1 MPGDKGACQE
11 GTGRTAQEWC
21 DPMNLLDGIK
31 ILSFNHYL
39 AGPLAAQTLAD
50 LGADVIAVE
59 PIEGAFQRN
68 WAVANHFVAGDS
80 VNHLATGRNKR
91 SLAVDLKHPDG
102 VAAVKKLVASA
113 DVVMENFRPGTMAKL
128 GLGYDTLKALNPSL
142 IYAVATGFGSDGPY
156 KDRPG
161 QDLLLQALSG
171 LAMRTGRADGQPT
184 AVGAVIVDQHAA
196 SLYAMSILAALFAR
210 TKTGKGQLVE
220 VNLYQAAIDL
230 QVEPLTAWLNGAPS
244 PSSRAPAGIAAWFS
258 PGPYGI
264 HATADGHMAISMASP
279 KALAAALDS
288 DDLKQFGETDSFSR
302 REDITRF
309 VAERLTQKPTA
320 EWLPVL
326 EAARIWHA
334 PVQDYCDLQ
343 ADPQLKHLGVFRAAE
358 GARGAPITMVMH
370 PARYDGQSPDIRLV
384 PQPLGA
390 QTREVLEEAGYGA
403 TDIEAMIASKAVG
416 VSR

>member
-1 MPGDKGACQE
+1 
-11 GTGRTAQEWC
+11 
-21 DPMNLLDGIK
+21 MNLLNGVK

-39 AGPLAAQTLAD
+39 AGPLAAQTLGD
-50 LGADVIAVE
+50 LGADVIAIE

-102 VAAVKKLVASA
+102 IAAVKRLVATA

-128 GLGYDTLKALNPSL
+128 GLGYETLKALNPGL
-142 IYAVATGFGSDGPY
+142 IYAVATGFGSEGPY

-244 PSSRAPAGIAAWFS
+244 PTSRAPSGIAAWFS

-264 HATADGHMAISMASP
+264 HPTADGYLAISMASP
-279 KALAAALDS
+279 KALAVTLES
-288 DDLKQFGETDSFSR
+288 DDLEEFGDADSFSR
-302 REDITRF
+302 REDITRL
-309 VAERLTQKPTA
+309 VAERLKDRSTA
-320 EWLPVL
+320 DWLPLL

-334 PVQDYCDLQ
+334 PVQDYSDLQ
-343 ADPQLKHLGVFRAAE
+343 TDPQLQHLGAFQTVD
-358 GARGAPITMVMH
+358 GAQGAPVTMVMH
-370 PARYDGQSPDIRLV
+370 PARYDGHSPQIRLV

-390 QTREVLEEAGYGA
+390 QTREILEETGYNPS
-403 TDIEAMIASKAVG
+403 DIEAMIAGNAIG
-416 VSR
+416 ASR

>member
-1 MPGDKGACQE
+1 MK
-11 GTGRTAQEWC
+11 
-21 DPMNLLDGIK
+21 LLDGIK

-102 VAAVKKLVASA
+102 IVAVKRLAATA

-244 PSSRAPAGIAAWFS
+244 PSSRAPSGIAAWFS

-264 HATADGHMAISMASP
+264 HATADGYMAISMASP

-288 DDLKQFGETDSFSR
+288 DDLKQFGEADSFSR
-302 REDITRF
+302 REEITRF
-309 VAERLTQKPTA
+309 VAERLKQKPTA
-320 EWLPVL
+320 DWLPIL
-326 EAARIWHA
+326 ESARIWHA
-334 PVQDYCDLQ
+334 PVQDYSDLQ
-343 ADPQLKHLGVFRAAE
+343 ADPQLRHLGVFKAAD

-370 PARYDGQSPDIRLV
+370 PARYDGQSPDVRLV

-390 QTREVLEEAGYGA
+390 QTREVLGEAGYSSA
-403 TDIEAMIASKAVG
+403 DVEAMIASKAIG

>member
-1 MPGDKGACQE
+1 
-11 GTGRTAQEWC
+11 
-21 DPMNLLDGIK
+21 MNLLNGVK

-39 AGPLAAQTLAD
+39 AGPLAAQTLGD
-50 LGADVIAVE
+50 LGADVIAIE

-102 VAAVKKLVASA
+102 IAAVKRLVATA

-128 GLGYDTLKALNPSL
+128 GLGYETLKALNPGL
-142 IYAVATGFGSDGPY
+142 IYAVATGFGSEGPY

-244 PSSRAPAGIAAWFS
+244 PTSRAPSGIAAWFS

-264 HATADGHMAISMASP
+264 HPTADGYLAISMASP
-279 KALAAALDS
+279 KALAVALES
-288 DDLKQFGETDSFSR
+288 DDLEEFGDADSFSR
-302 REDITRF
+302 REDITRL
-309 VAERLTQKPTA
+309 VAERLKDRSTA
-320 EWLPVL
+320 DWLPLL

-334 PVQDYCDLQ
+334 PVQDYSDLQ
-343 ADPQLKHLGVFRAAE
+343 TDPQLQHLGAFQTVV
-358 GARGAPITMVMH
+358 GAQGAPVTMVMH
-370 PARYDGQSPDIRLV
+370 PARYDGHSPQIRLV

-390 QTREVLEEAGYGA
+390 QTREILEEAGYNPS
-403 TDIEAMIASKAVG
+403 DIEAMIAGNAIG
-416 VSR
+416 ASR

>member
-1 MPGDKGACQE
+1 
-11 GTGRTAQEWC
+11 
-21 DPMNLLDGIK
+21 MNLLNGVK

-68 WAVANHFVAGDS
+68 WAVADRFVEGDS

-102 VAAVKKLVASA
+102 VAVVKRLAATA

-128 GLGYDTLKALNPSL
+128 GLGYEALKAINPGL

-156 KDRPG
+156 SHRPG

-171 LAMRTGRADGQPT
+171 LAARTGRADGQPT
-184 AVGAVIVDQHAA
+184 PVGAVIVDQHAA
-196 SLYAMSILAALFAR
+196 SLYAMSILAALFAKA
-210 TKTGKGQLVE
+210 KTGEGRLVE

-244 PSSRAPAGIAAWFS
+244 PTPRGPAGIAAWFS

-264 HATADGHMAISMASP
+264 HATADGYLAISMATP
-279 KALAAALDS
+279 KALAAALGS
-288 DDLKQFGETDSFSR
+288 KELEAFGDADSFVR
-302 REDITRF
+302 REEITSI
-309 VAERLTQKPTA
+309 VAARLKQKPTSQ
-320 EWLPVL
+320 WLPAL
-326 EAARIWHA
+326 EAARVWHA
-334 PVQDYCDLQ
+334 PVQDYPELQ
-343 ADPQLKHLGVFRAAE
+343 ADPQLTHLGAFMTVA
-358 GARGAPITMVMH
+358 GARGAPVTMVMH
-370 PARYDGQSPDIRLV
+370 PARYDGQSPEIRLV

-390 QTREVLEEAGYGA
+390 QTRDVLQEAGYSA
-403 TDIEAMIASKAVG
+403 SDVAALIAGKAVG
-416 VSR
+416 AVQ

>member
-1 MPGDKGACQE
+1 MK
-11 GTGRTAQEWC
+11 
-21 DPMNLLDGIK
+21 LLDGVK

-102 VAAVKKLVASA
+102 VAAVKKLVATA

-128 GLGYDTLKALNPSL
+128 GLGYDALKAINPGL
-142 IYAVATGFGSDGPY
+142 IYAVATGFGSEGPY

-161 QDLLLQALSG
+161 QDLLLQAMSG
-171 LAMRTGRADGQPT
+171 LVMRTGRADGEPT

-244 PSSRAPAGIAAWFS
+244 PTSRGPAGIAAWFS

-264 HATADGHMAISMASP
+264 HATADGHLAISMAAP
-279 KALAAALDS
+279 KALAAGLDCEE
-288 DDLKQFGETDSFSR
+288 LKRFGEADSFSQ
-302 REDITRF
+302 REEITRI
-309 VAERLTQKPTA
+309 VAARLKQKPTA
-320 EWLPVL
+320 DWLSSL

-334 PVQDYCDLQ
+334 PVQDYRDLE
-343 ADPQLKHLGVFRAAE
+343 ADPQLKHLGVFKSAE
-358 GARGAPITMVMH
+358 SAGGAPIRMVAH
-370 PARYDGQSPDIRLV
+370 PARYDGQTPEVRLV
-384 PQPLGA
+384 PQRLGA
-390 QTREVLEEAGYGA
+390 QTREVLGEAGYA
-403 TDIEAMIASKAVG
+403 AAEIDAMVAGKAVG
-416 VSR
+416 VAQ

>member
-1 MPGDKGACQE
+1 MV
-11 GTGRTAQEWC
+11 RVI
-21 DPMNLLDGIK
+21 MNLLNGIK

-59 PIEGAFQRN
+59 PVEGAFQRN
-68 WAVANHFVAGDS
+68 WAVADHFVAGDS

-91 SLAVDLKHPDG
+91 SVAIDLKHPDG
-102 VAAVKKLVASA
+102 VAAVKRLVATA

-128 GLGYDTLKALNPSL
+128 GLGYETLKAINPGL
-142 IYAVATGFGSDGPY
+142 IYAVATGFGSAGPY

-196 SLYAMSILAALFAR
+196 SLYAMSILAALVAKA
-210 TKTGKGQLVE
+210 KTGEGRLVE

-230 QVEPLTAWLNGAPS
+230 QIEPLTAWLNGAPS
-244 PSSRAPAGIAAWFS
+244 PTSRGPAGIASWFS

-264 HATADGHMAISMASP
+264 HATSDGYLAISLASP
-279 KALAAALDS
+279 RALAVALES
-288 DDLKQFGETDSFSR
+288 DELEAFGEADSFSR
-302 REDITRF
+302 REEITWL
-309 VAERLTQKPTA
+309 VAEQLKQRSTS
-320 EWLPVL
+320 EWLPIL

-334 PVQDYCDLQ
+334 PVQDYPDLE
-343 ADPQLKHLGVFRAAE
+343 ADPQLAHLGAFQTVE
-358 GARGAPITMVMH
+358 GAGGVPVTMVMH
-370 PARYDGQSPDIRLV
+370 PARYDGRAPAIRLV

-390 QTREVLEEAGYGA
+390 QTREVLEEVGYSA
-403 TDIEAMIASKAVG
+403 SDIAVMIAGNAIG
-416 VSR
+416 VAS

>member
-1 MPGDKGACQE
+1 MQLPINGYRRATIDKVA
-11 GTGRTAQEWC
+11 
-21 DPMNLLDGIK
+21 MVNLLQGVK
-31 ILSFNHYL
+31 VLSFNHYL

-68 WAVANHFVAGDS
+68 WAVANHFVGGDS

-91 SLAVDLKHPDG
+91 SLAIDLKHPDG
-102 VAAVKKLVASA
+102 VAAVKRLAATA

-128 GLGYDTLKALNPSL
+128 GLGYEQLRDINPGL

-171 LAMRTGRADGQPT
+171 LAMRTGRADGDPT
-184 AVGAVIVDQHAA
+184 AVGAVVVDQHAA
-196 SLYAMSILAALFAR
+196 SLYAMSILAALFAKAR
-210 TKTGKGQLVE
+210 TGEGRLVE

-244 PSSRAPAGIAAWFS
+244 PTSRGPAGIASWFS
-258 PGPYGI
+258 PGGYGL
-264 HATADGHMAISMASP
+264 HATADGFLAISMASP
-279 KALAAALDS
+279 KALAAALGCAE
-288 DDLKQFGETDSFSR
+288 LEGFGDADSFTR
-302 REDITRF
+302 REDITRL
-309 VAERLTQKPTA
+309 AAARLRERTTA

-326 EAARIWHA
+326 EAERIWHA
-334 PVQDYCDLQ
+334 PVQDYRDLG
-343 ADPQLKHLGVFRAAE
+343 ADPQLEHLGAFKTAV
-358 GARGAPITMVMH
+358 GARDVPVTMVMH
-370 PARYDGQSPDIRLV
+370 PARYDGRSPEIRLV

-390 QTREVLEEAGYGA
+390 QTRDILLEAGYGVS
-403 TDIEAMIASKAVG
+403 DIDAMIAGRAIG
-416 VSR
+416 VPQ

>member
-1 MPGDKGACQE
+1 MK
-11 GTGRTAQEWC
+11 
-21 DPMNLLDGIK
+21 LLDGVK

-102 VAAVKKLVASA
+102 VAAMKKLVETA

-128 GLGYDTLKALNPSL
+128 GLGYDVLKAINPGL
-142 IYAVATGFGSDGPY
+142 IYAVTTGFGSEGPY

-161 QDLLLQALSG
+161 QDLLLQAMSG

-196 SLYAMSILAALFAR
+196 SLYAMSILAALYAR
-210 TKTGKGQLVE
+210 TRTGKGQLVE

-244 PSSRAPAGIAAWFS
+244 PTSRGPAGIAAWFS

-264 HATADGHMAISMASP
+264 HPTADGHLAISLASP
-279 KALAAALDS
+279 QALATALDS
-288 DDLKQFGETDSFSR
+288 DDLKQFAEADSFSR
-302 REDITRF
+302 REDITTI
-309 VAERLTQKPTA
+309 VAARLKRKSTA
-320 EWLPVL
+320 EWLPAL

-334 PVQDYCDLQ
+334 PVQDYADLQ
-343 ADPQLKHLGVFRAAE
+343 TDPQLRHLDVFKTVE
-358 GARGAPITMVMH
+358 GARGKPVTMVMH
-370 PARYDGQSPDIRLV
+370 PARYDGCSTEIRLV

-390 QTREVLEEAGYGA
+390 QTRDVLAEIGYGEA
-403 TDIEAMIASKAVG
+403 DIETMIASKAVG
-416 VSR
+416 VAR

>member
-1 MPGDKGACQE
+1 
-11 GTGRTAQEWC
+11 
-21 DPMNLLDGIK
+21 MNLLDGVK

-102 VAAVKKLVASA
+102 IAAVKKLVATA

-128 GLGYDTLKALNPSL
+128 GLGYDTLKAINPGL
-142 IYAVATGFGSDGPY
+142 IYAVATGFGSEGPY

-161 QDLLLQALSG
+161 QDLLLQAMSG
-171 LAMRTGRADGQPT
+171 LVMRTGRADGEPT

-210 TKTGKGQLVE
+210 TKTGTGQLVE
-220 VNLYQAAIDL
+220 VNLYQAALDL

-244 PSSRAPAGIAAWFS
+244 PTPRGPAGIAAWFS

-264 HATADGHMAISMASP
+264 HATADGHLAISMAAP
-279 KALAAALDS
+279 NALAAGLDCEE
-288 DDLKQFGETDSFSR
+288 LKRFGEADSFSK
-302 REDITRF
+302 REEITRI
-309 VAERLTQKPTA
+309 VATRLKQKSTA
-320 EWLPVL
+320 DWLPSL

-334 PVQDYCDLQ
+334 PVQDYRDLE
-343 ADPQLKHLGVFRAAE
+343 ADPQLKHLGVFKSAE
-358 GARGAPITMVMH
+358 SAGGAQFRMVAH
-370 PARYDGQSPDIRLV
+370 PARYDGRTPEVRLV
-384 PQPLGA
+384 PQRLGA
-390 QTREVLEEAGYGA
+390 QTREVLGEIGYGA
-403 TDIEAMIASKAVG
+403 ADIDAMIAGKAVG
-416 VSR
+416 VAR

>member
-1 MPGDKGACQE
+1 
-11 GTGRTAQEWC
+11 
-21 DPMNLLDGIK
+21 MNLLQGVR

-68 WAVANHFVAGDS
+68 WAVANHFVDGDS

-91 SLAVDLKHPDG
+91 SLAIDLKHPDG
-102 VAAVKKLVASA
+102 VAAVKRLAAKV

-128 GLGYDTLKALNPSL
+128 GLGYEALKDINPGL
-142 IYAVATGFGSDGPY
+142 IYAVATGFGSEGPY

-161 QDLLLQALSG
+161 QDLLLQAMSG

-184 AVGAVIVDQHAA
+184 AVGAVVVDQHAA
-196 SLYAMSILAALFAR
+196 SLYAMSILAALFAKAR
-210 TKTGKGQLVE
+210 TGEGRLVE

-244 PSSRAPAGIAAWFS
+244 PTSRGPAGIASWFS
-258 PGPYGI
+258 PGPYGL
-264 HATADGHMAISMASP
+264 HATADGHLAISMASP
-279 KALAAALDS
+279 KALAAALGSRELEGFS
-288 DDLKQFGETDSFSR
+288 DADSFAR
-302 REDITRF
+302 REDITRI
-309 VAERLTQKPTA
+309 VAARLRERSTA
-320 EWLPVL
+320 EWLPDL

-334 PVQDYCDLQ
+334 RVQDYQDLQ
-343 ADPQLKHLGVFRAAE
+343 ADPQLRHLGIFKTVD
-358 GARGAPITMVMH
+358 GARGTPVTMVMH
-370 PARYDGQSPDIRLV
+370 PARYDGHAPQIRLV

-390 QTREVLEEAGYGA
+390 QTRDILQEAGYGVP
-403 TDIEAMIASKAVG
+403 DIEAMIAGKAVG
-416 VSR
+416 VPQ

>member
-1 MPGDKGACQE
+1 
-11 GTGRTAQEWC
+11 
-21 DPMNLLDGIK
+21 MNLLDGVK

-91 SLAVDLKHPDG
+91 SIAVDLKHPDG
-102 VAAVKKLVASA
+102 IAAVKKLVATS

-128 GLGYDTLKALNPSL
+128 GLGYDTLKTINPGL

-161 QDLLLQALSG
+161 QDLLLQAMSG
-171 LAMRTGRADGQPT
+171 LAMRTGRADGGPT

-220 VNLYQAAIDL
+220 VNLYQAALDL

-244 PSSRAPAGIAAWFS
+244 PSPRGPAGIAAWFS
-258 PGPYGI
+258 PGPYGV
-264 HATADGHMAISMASP
+264 HATADGHMAISMAAP
-279 KALAAALDS
+279 KALGVALDS
-288 DDLKQFGETDSFSR
+288 EELKQFAETDSFSK
-302 REDITRF
+302 REEITRI
-309 VAERLTQKPTA
+309 VAGRLKQKSTA
-320 EWLPVL
+320 DWLPSL
-326 EAARIWHA
+326 EAAKIWHA
-334 PVQDYCDLQ
+334 PVQDYSDLVS
-343 ADPQLKHLGVFRAAE
+343 DPQLNHLGVFRSAE
-358 GARGAPITMVMH
+358 SAGGAPIRMVSH
-370 PARYDGQSPDIRLV
+370 PARYDGRTPEVRLV
-384 PQPLGA
+384 PQRLGA
-390 QTREVLEEAGYGA
+390 QTREVLGEIGYGA
-403 TDIEAMIASKAVG
+403 ADIEAMVTAKAVG
-416 VSR
+416 VAR

>member
-1 MPGDKGACQE
+1 
-11 GTGRTAQEWC
+11 
-21 DPMNLLDGIK
+21 MNLLAGVR

-91 SLAVDLKHPDG
+91 SLAVDLKNPDG
-102 VAAVKKLVASA
+102 IAAVKKLVANA

-128 GLGYDTLKALNPSL
+128 GLGYDDLKAINQRL
-142 IYAVATGFGSDGPY
+142 IYAVATGFGSEGPY
-156 KDRPG
+156 RDRPG
-161 QDLLLQALSG
+161 QDLLLQAMSG

-184 AVGAVIVDQHAA
+184 PVGAVIVDQHAA

-210 TKTGKGQLVE
+210 TRTGRGQLVE

-244 PSSRAPAGIAAWFS
+244 PTPRAPEGIAAWFS

-264 HATADGHMAISMASP
+264 HATADGHIAISMASP
-279 KALAAALDS
+279 QVLARALES
-288 DDLKQFGETDSFSR
+288 DDLKQFGEADSFSR
-302 REDITRF
+302 REDITRI
-309 VAERLTQKPTA
+309 VAARLKLKPTV
-320 EWLPVL
+320 EWLPAL

-334 PVQDYCDLQ
+334 PVQDYSDLR
-343 ADPQLKHLGVFRAAE
+343 ADPQLKHLDVFRTVT
-358 GARGAPITMVMH
+358 GAQGAPVTMVMH
-370 PARYDGQSPDIRLV
+370 PARYDGRSPQVRLP

-390 QTREVLEEAGYGA
+390 QTREVLAEIGYGPA
-403 TDIEAMIASKAVG
+403 DIETMIVGKAVG
-416 VSR
+416 AVR

>member
-1 MPGDKGACQE
+1 
-11 GTGRTAQEWC
+11 
-21 DPMNLLDGIK
+21 MNLLDGVK

-91 SLAVDLKHPDG
+91 SLAVDLKRPDG
-102 VAAVKKLVASA
+102 VAAVKKFVATA

-128 GLGYDTLKALNPSL
+128 GLGYDKLKVINPNL
-142 IYAVATGFGSDGPY
+142 IYAAATGFGSEGPY

-161 QDLLLQALSG
+161 QDLLLQAMSG
-171 LAMRTGRADGQPT
+171 LAMRTGRADGEPT

-230 QVEPLTAWLNGAPS
+230 QAEPLTAWLNGAPS
-244 PSSRAPAGIAAWFS
+244 PTSRGPAGIAAWFS

-264 HATADGHMAISMASP
+264 HPTADRHLAISMASP
-279 KALAAALDS
+279 KALATALDS
-288 DDLKQFGETDSFSR
+288 DDLKQFVEADSFSR
-302 REDITRF
+302 REEITRL
-309 VAERLTQKPTA
+309 VAARLKQKPMA

-334 PVQDYCDLQ
+334 PVQDYSDLQ
-343 ADPQLKHLGVFRAAE
+343 TDPQLRHLEVFRTAE
-358 GARGAPITMVMH
+358 GAQGKPITMVMH
-370 PARYDGQSPDIRLV
+370 PARYDGHAPEVRLV

-390 QTREVLEEAGYGA
+390 QTRDVLSEIGYSQ
-403 TDIEAMIASKAVG
+403 TDIETMIASKAVG
-416 VSR
+416 VAR

>member
-1 MPGDKGACQE
+1 
-11 GTGRTAQEWC
+11 
-21 DPMNLLDGIK
+21 MNLLDGIK

-102 VAAVKKLVASA
+102 IAAVKKLVAKA

-128 GLGYDTLKALNPSL
+128 GLGYELLKELNPGL
-142 IYAVATGFGSDGPY
+142 IYAVATGFGSEGPY

-161 QDLLLQALSG
+161 QDLLLQAMSG
-171 LAMRTGRADGQPT
+171 LAMRTGHADGQPT

-210 TKTGKGQLVE
+210 TRTGRGQLVE

-244 PSSRAPAGIAAWFS
+244 PTSRGPAGIAAWFS

-264 HATADGHMAISMASP
+264 HATADGYLAISMASP
-279 KALAAALDS
+279 SALATALES
-288 DDLKQFGETDSFSR
+288 GELRQFGEADSFSR
-302 REDITRF
+302 REDITRI
-309 VAERLTQKPTA
+309 VAARLEQKRTA
-320 EWLPVL
+320 EWLSIL

-334 PVQDYCDLQ
+334 PVQDYSDLL
-343 ADPQLKHLGVFRAAE
+343 ADPQLQHLEVFKSAE

-370 PARYDGQSPDIRLV
+370 PARYDGRSAEIRLV

-390 QTREVLEEAGYGA
+390 QTREILGEIGYGA
-403 TDIEAMIASKAVG
+403 ADIEALVGSKAVG
-416 VSR
+416 MSR